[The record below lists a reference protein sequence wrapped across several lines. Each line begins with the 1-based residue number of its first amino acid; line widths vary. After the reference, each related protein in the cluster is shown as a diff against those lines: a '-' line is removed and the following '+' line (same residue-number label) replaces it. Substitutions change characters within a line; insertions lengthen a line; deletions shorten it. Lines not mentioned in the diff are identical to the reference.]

1 MMTVATQASSA
12 TVLATIGFITSGM
25 MSIAAAIPLVAGAT
39 VGTSSTTWLVAT
51 LGLSTG
57 IAAVL
62 MPLLALGAVL
72 RTLGRGRWRHIGT
85 AIAGITVLLL
95 AITFIKDNVAPVA
108 SSIDLA
114 GHDGGTITGRLALV
128 AIGMLLGCA
137 MQSSAAP
144 IALVMVAL
152 HSGTLDHCDLSLP

>member
-1 MMTVATQASSA
+1 MTLLTEGLKALEGPSIRRLLHSVTARPTRAFGAGLMMTVATQASSA

-85 AIAGITVLLL
+85 AIAGITVL
-95 AITFIKDNVAPVA
+95 
-108 SSIDLA
+108 
-114 GHDGGTITGRLALV
+114 H
-128 AIGMLLGCA
+128 
-137 MQSSAAP
+137 
-144 IALVMVAL
+144 
-152 HSGTLDHCDLSLP
+152 